1 MLYSYTLV
9 CVRVTFDNFELKIS
23 DKVRYMHR
31 NTPDFTV
38 FRLHEL
44 SKFVYKRVFCLLRVL
59 GSYQLA
65 FVLRLS
71 VSIQVQRLGSRKLFR
86 IGLGLYTLVEVVT
99 LNIFVLWRKLH
110 LSPCLFLFRINLRTQ
125 LMTYLDGCIWR
136 IWLVGLRLD
145 SGRPAGHRSQY
156 IVRVIGLH
164 NSWKHWILHKVTEK
178 VPYRCCL

>member
-1 MLYSYTLV
+1 VLYSYTLV

-99 LNIFVLWRKLH
+99 LNIFVL
-110 LSPCLFLFRINLRTQ
+110 
-125 LMTYLDGCIWR
+125 
-136 IWLVGLRLD
+136 
-145 SGRPAGHRSQY
+145 
-156 IVRVIGLH
+156 
-164 NSWKHWILHKVTEK
+164 
-178 VPYRCCL
+178 